1 MKLSRIYRLDEAVK
15 FDQMSDEEQI
25 DLVSRAPLKIQH
37 FKNPCCKAQV
47 AAVWR
52 HLDVIKFKFIK
63 NPCEDA
69 QITAVEKD
77 PTMLR
82 FFPNAPQAVKD
93 AAIIRIIRKAG
104 KGEVSLLDK
113 LPTVYDQAGKNF
125 SDEGQLK
132 AVTNNPDA
140 LILIIQTL
148 KIAPSEDVQLAAVS
162 KKGQLVIVIKNPSQK
177 VLNVALADENFIKQ
191 PTAYEN
197 YLKKQFKDNTIMQNK
212 WLRYAENVRS
222 M

>member
-1 MKLSRIYRLDEAVK
+1 MKLAKIYRLDEAVK
-15 FDQMSDEEQI
+15 YDQMSDEQQVEM
-25 DLVSRAPLKIQH
+25 VRSAPFKIQH
-37 FKNPCCKAQV
+37 IKNPCCAAQV
-47 AAVWR
+47 AAVWK

-63 NPCEDA
+63 DPCEKA

-82 FFPNAPQAVKD
+82 FFPNASQDVKD
-93 AAIIRIIRKAG
+93 EAIIRIIRKVG
-104 KGEVSLLDK
+104 KNEVSLLDK
-113 LPTVYDQAGKNF
+113 LPTVYDQTGKSF

-140 LILIIQTL
+140 FVLIVQNL
-148 KIAPSEDVQLAAVS
+148 KITPNEEVQLAAVS
-162 KKGQLVIVIKNPSQK
+162 QKGDLVRAIKNPSQK
-177 VLNVALADENFIKQ
+177 VLNIALSDEKFIKQ
-191 PTAYEN
+191 PTLYDN
-197 YLKKQFKDNTIMQNK
+197 YLKREFKDNTIMMNK

>member
-1 MKLSRIYRLDEAVK
+1 MKLSKVYRLDEAK
-15 FDQMSDEEQI
+15 KPDQMTDEEQV
-25 DLVSRAPLKIQH
+25 DMVSRSPLKIQH
-37 FKNPCCKAQV
+37 IKDPCCKAQV
-47 AAVWR
+47 EAVWR

-63 NPCEDA
+63 NPCEGA
-69 QITAVEKD
+69 QIVAVEKD

-82 FFPNAPQAVKD
+82 FFPNAPQTVKD
-93 AAIIRIIRKAG
+93 AAIVRIIRKAG
-104 KGEVSLLDK
+104 KNEVSLLDK
-113 LPTVYDQAGKNF
+113 LPTVYDQTGKSF
-125 SDEGQLK
+125 SEEGQLK

-140 LILIIQTL
+140 IILIIQTL
-148 KIAPSEDVQLAAVS
+148 KITPNEEVQLAAVS
-162 KKGQLVIVIKNPSQK
+162 KKGQLVTVIKNPSQK

-212 WLRYAENVRS
+212 WSRYAENVRS